1 MPSSSVLSLFLRG
14 FPLLHEVHEDQTIR
28 VYVNRGSDDWEIP
41 VGRILLA
48 RNMLTVA
55 DDQLVLGH
63 NGFCI
68 LEDE

>member
-1 MPSSSVLSLFLRG
+1 MLFRS
-14 FPLLHEVHEDQTIR
+14 
-28 VYVNRGSDDWEIP
+28 VNRGSDDWEIP

-55 DDQLVLGH
+55 ADQLVLGH

>member
-1 MPSSSVLSLFLRG
+1 MNQQLG
-14 FPLLHEVHEDQTIR
+14 FTRTYKGQTIR

-41 VGRILLA
+41 VGKILLA

-55 DDQLVLGH
+55 NNQLVLGH

-68 LEDE
+68 VEGE